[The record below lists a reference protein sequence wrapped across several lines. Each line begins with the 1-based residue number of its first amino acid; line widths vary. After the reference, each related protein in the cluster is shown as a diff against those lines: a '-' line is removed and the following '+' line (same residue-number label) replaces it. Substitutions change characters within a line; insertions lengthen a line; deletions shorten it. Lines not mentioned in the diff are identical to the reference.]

1 VSITDNSSP
10 TVRSAEGVELH
21 MPLAG
26 PAPRMLA
33 YGIDSFVL
41 WFGLLALFL
50 LVLLVVPNL
59 ANWLRGLLPSFDP
72 QQIQKNP
79 QTWLLPFLI
88 FFVIVGYFGELLYF
102 LFWETVSGGS
112 SPGKWL
118 VGLRVVRLDGLRIG
132 VRASCI
138 RNLMRAADVLP
149 SSYVVGLTSMLIS
162 QRGQRLGDLAAG
174 TLVVRLDKTER
185 AQPLSIP
192 PGLSALPLSRE
203 QLQKLGDRERTL
215 VRNSL
220 RRASALTG
228 ERRQLL
234 LSTAAKALSTS
245 LELDPELS
253 REPELFLRRLWVTMQ
268 QGRGH

>member
-1 VSITDNSSP
+1 VSIPDNSSP

-33 YGIDSFVL
+33 YGIDWFVL
-41 WFGLLALFL
+41 WFGLFALFL
-50 LVLLVVPNL
+50 LLLLVVPAL
-59 ANWLRGLLPSFDP
+59 TGWLRDQLPTFDA
-72 QQIQKNP
+72 QYIQKNP
-79 QTWLLPFLI
+79 RTWLLPFMI

-132 VRASCI
+132 MRASCI

-162 QRGQRLGDLAAG
+162 LRSQRLGDLAAG
-174 TLVVRLDKTER
+174 TLVVRLDKPER
-185 AQPLSIP
+185 AVALSIP
-192 PGLSALPLSRE
+192 PDLSPLPLSRE
-203 QLQKLGDRERTL
+203 QLQRLGDRERTL

-220 RRASALTG
+220 RRAGTLQG
-228 ERRQLL
+228 ERRLALL
-234 LSTAAKALSTS
+234 ATAASALSRS
-245 LELDPELS
+245 LQLEPEAS
-253 REPELFLRRLWVTMQ
+253 QDPELFLRRLWLAMQ
-268 QGRGH
+268 QSRSH